1 MHTVPDALSLDNMIL
16 RYATCH
22 GEPGYALRSEDRR
35 VFFIGHD
42 AGMTQ
47 LSDADAPHLVLL
59 GAVDICERQHLLD
72 AVHGY
77 AWTACHRAQ
86 EAA

>member
-1 MHTVPDALSLDNMIL
+1 MNTVPYAPTLSNMTL

-22 GEPGYALRSEDRR
+22 GEPGYALRSDDRR
-35 VFFIGHD
+35 VFFVDHD
-42 AGMTQ
+42 AGLTQ
-47 LSDADAPHLVLL
+47 LSDDDIPHLVLL
-59 GAVDICERQHLLD
+59 GDVNTCERQHLLD

-77 AWTACHRAQ
+77 AWTACNRAQ